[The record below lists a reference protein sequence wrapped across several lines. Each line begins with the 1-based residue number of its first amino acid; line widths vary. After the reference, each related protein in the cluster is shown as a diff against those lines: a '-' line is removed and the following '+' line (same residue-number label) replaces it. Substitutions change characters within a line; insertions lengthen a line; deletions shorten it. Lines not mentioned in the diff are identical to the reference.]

1 MAEQLIVILTKGY
14 FVFFF
19 FFFLYVAS
27 FFLFLFFSQE
37 DMAVGLLV
45 LVVVE
50 EAIGVDLL
58 LESSATLVRGCER
71 STGTSMSFPSF
82 KRTST
87 RSTQMSP
94 ADHL

>member
-19 FFFLYVAS
+19 SFFLYVAS